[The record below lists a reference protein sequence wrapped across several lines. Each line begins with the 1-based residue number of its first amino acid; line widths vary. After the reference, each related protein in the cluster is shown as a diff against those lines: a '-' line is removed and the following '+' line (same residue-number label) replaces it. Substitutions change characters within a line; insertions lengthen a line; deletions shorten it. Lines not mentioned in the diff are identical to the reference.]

1 MSESDRA
8 HRKDVSR
15 WDLPAVEGAPLPR
28 AGAKGVNVMHLTLV
42 EREAWE
48 HGYKDGH
55 VEGVRKGEAELAKRI
70 AEVDVKIAALEAIIG
85 TLARPLEELDAQVE
99 NELTRL
105 ALTIAKHLVRRE
117 LKIDPTQVIG
127 IIRHTVSLLPLG
139 ALESLALP
147 GESYK
152 LAFTTS
158 LIRQVYGDRVNDTM
172 LEQCRYVR
180 GEDQQTWWIPSG
192 RVFYSPG
199 PADTPA
205 DELAFAQQR
214 FFATYRTRDP
224 FGATALTLSGPSI
237 VSTSR
242 A

>member
-15 WDLPAVEGAPLPR
+15 WDLPAVEGATMPR

-48 HGYKDGH
+48 HGFKDGH

-85 TLARPLEELDAQVE
+85 TLARPLEELDAEVE

-139 ALESLALP
+139 ARNIKIHLHPDDAAIVRE
-147 GESYK
+147 K
-152 LAFTTS
+152 LARPAGDQEWHLAEDPLMARGGCRLTT
-158 LIRQVYGDRVNDTM
+158 DTSSI
-172 LEQCRYVR
+172 
-180 GEDQQTWWIPSG
+180 D
-192 RVFYSPG
+192 
-199 PADTPA
+199 A
-205 DELAFAQQR
+205 R
-214 FFATYRTRDP
+214 FEASV
-224 FGATALTLSGPSI
+224 AAVLSGLLGDDRNERSGGDPE
-237 VSTSR
+237 TQP
-242 A
+242 

>member
-15 WDLPAVEGAPLPR
+15 WDLPAVEGATMPR

-48 HGYKDGH
+48 HGFKDGH

-85 TLARPLEELDAQVE
+85 TLARPLEELDAEVE

-139 ALESLALP
+139 ARNIKIHLHPDDAAIVRE
-147 GESYK
+147 K
-152 LAFTTS
+152 LARPAGDQEWHLAEDPLMARGGCRLTT
-158 LIRQVYGDRVNDTM
+158 DTSSI
-172 LEQCRYVR
+172 
-180 GEDQQTWWIPSG
+180 D
-192 RVFYSPG
+192 
-199 PADTPA
+199 A
-205 DELAFAQQR
+205 R
-214 FFATYRTRDP
+214 FEASV
-224 FGATALTLSGPSI
+224 AAVLSGLLGDDRNERNGGDPE
-237 VSTSR
+237 
-242 A
+242 AQP

>member
-15 WDLPAVEGAPLPR
+15 WDLPAVEGATMPR

-48 HGYKDGH
+48 HGFKDGH
-55 VEGVRKGEAELAKRI
+55 VEGVRKGEAEFAKRI

-85 TLARPLEELDAQVE
+85 TLARPLEELDAEVE

-139 ALESLALP
+139 ARNIKIHLHPDDAAIVRE
-147 GESYK
+147 K
-152 LAFTTS
+152 LARPAGDQEWHLAEDPLMARGGCRLTT
-158 LIRQVYGDRVNDTM
+158 DTSSI
-172 LEQCRYVR
+172 
-180 GEDQQTWWIPSG
+180 D
-192 RVFYSPG
+192 
-199 PADTPA
+199 A
-205 DELAFAQQR
+205 R
-214 FFATYRTRDP
+214 FEASV
-224 FGATALTLSGPSI
+224 AAVLSGLLGDDRNERSGGDPE
-237 VSTSR
+237 
-242 A
+242 AQP

>member
-15 WDLPAVEGAPLPR
+15 WDLPAVEGATMPR

-48 HGYKDGH
+48 HGFKDGH

-85 TLARPLEELDAQVE
+85 TLARPLEELDAEVE

-139 ALESLALP
+139 ARNNKIHLHPDDAAIVRE
-147 GESYK
+147 K
-152 LAFTTS
+152 LARPAGDQEWHLAEDPLMARGGCRLTT
-158 LIRQVYGDRVNDTM
+158 DTSSI
-172 LEQCRYVR
+172 
-180 GEDQQTWWIPSG
+180 D
-192 RVFYSPG
+192 
-199 PADTPA
+199 A
-205 DELAFAQQR
+205 R
-214 FFATYRTRDP
+214 FEASV
-224 FGATALTLSGPSI
+224 AAVLSGLLGDDRNERSGGDPE
-237 VSTSR
+237 
-242 A
+242 AQP